1 MFRLS
6 FFERSGYVHP
16 PSLRYQRD
24 KMYCLPWVNVVVE
37 AVTAGEAVGDS
48 AVFDDLVPVAVVDDV
63 VLEVDT
69 SPRTVV
75 SGAEK

>member
-1 MFRLS
+1 M
-6 FFERSGYVHP
+6 RSNYHFLKEADT
-16 PSLRYQRD
+16 STQCRYQRD
-24 KMYCLPWVNVVVE
+24 KMYCLPWVKEVVE
-37 AVTAGEAVGDS
+37 AVTVGEAVGDS

>member
-1 MFRLS
+1 M
-6 FFERSGYVHP
+6 ET
-16 PSLRYQRD
+16 
-24 KMYCLPWVNVVVE
+24 
-37 AVTAGEAVGDS
+37 VTASEAVGDS
-48 AVFDDLVPVAVVDDV
+48 AVFDDLVPVTVVDNV

>member
-1 MFRLS
+1 M
-6 FFERSGYVHP
+6 ET
-16 PSLRYQRD
+16 
-24 KMYCLPWVNVVVE
+24 
-37 AVTAGEAVGDS
+37 VTASEAVGDS
-48 AVFDDLVPVAVVDDV
+48 AVFDDLVPVAVVDNV